1 MIVATSAP
9 VATARRRVISSSAT
23 SAPSPTRV
31 SIAPSSRTR
40 TAWSAVRVDRVSAT
54 TAACSAVSTTSSR
67 TSASARI
74 HCTCSAEDVSYSG
87 TGTAP
92 AAQTA
97 KSSSVHSKR
106 VRLMMPTLC
115 PGSMPRA
122 TSPLATATTAA
133 STSRAVTGSHR
144 ASVVALRS
152 MNVTSAYR
160 SSRPASSAL
169 MLAVGSAATTAGKRC
184 SSMLAPSAHGSGPD
198 CIQSCRGP
206 IVPTPAPKTSVACQ
220 GSSPDP
226 AATCL
231 RTQPR
236 TDMYAIGVDIGGTKI
251 AAGVVDEDGRIIAKT
266 RRDSAGLDV
275 DALDAAVVDAC
286 RELAAGYSV
295 GAIGLAAPGFIGA
308 DQATV
313 RFTPNLPW
321 RDHPLRDRVA
331 AGLGLAVPIVV
342 DNDANAAG
350 WAEFRFGVG
359 RDVDDMLLL
368 TLGTGL
374 GGAVVAAGRLV
385 LGAWGVAA
393 EVGHMRVV
401 PDGHTCGCGQQGC
414 WEQYVSGSAL
424 VRDARSIAGADPQ
437 RAARLLELAGGDPA
451 AITGPSITAAALD
464 GDPLS
469 VELLAEVGRWVGE
482 GSATVAALL
491 DPALVVIGG
500 GVAAADHHQGRVQQ

>member
-1 MIVATSAP
+1 
-9 VATARRRVISSSAT
+9 
-23 SAPSPTRV
+23 
-31 SIAPSSRTR
+31 
-40 TAWSAVRVDRVSAT
+40 
-54 TAACSAVSTTSSR
+54 
-67 TSASARI
+67 
-74 HCTCSAEDVSYSG
+74 
-87 TGTAP
+87 
-92 AAQTA
+92 
-97 KSSSVHSKR
+97 
-106 VRLMMPTLC
+106 
-115 PGSMPRA
+115 
-122 TSPLATATTAA
+122 
-133 STSRAVTGSHR
+133 
-144 ASVVALRS
+144 
-152 MNVTSAYR
+152 
-160 SSRPASSAL
+160 
-169 MLAVGSAATTAGKRC
+169 
-184 SSMLAPSAHGSGPD
+184 
-198 CIQSCRGP
+198 
-206 IVPTPAPKTSVACQ
+206 
-220 GSSPDP
+220 
-226 AATCL
+226 
-231 RTQPR
+231 
-236 TDMYAIGVDIGGTKI
+236 MYAIGVDIGGTKI

-275 DALDAAVVDAC
+275 DALDAAVIDAC

-401 PDGHTCGCGQQGC
+401 PDGHTCGC

-437 RAARLLELAGGDPA
+437 RAARLLELAGGDGA
-451 AITGPSITAAALD
+451 AITGPSITAAALE

-491 DPALVVIGG
+491 DPALVVVGG
-500 GVAAADHHQGRVQQ
+500 GVAAAGDLLLGPARASLPIE